1 MAVAEIVNS
10 KTIAVI
16 VKPNSSKD
24 EIVGYSSEKKAFVI
38 NIKAAAEKDKAN
50 KELLKFLKK
59 ITGKAFAIKS
69 GSRSKEKILVSTS
82 SYPPSSQRTPQGR

>member
-16 VKPNSSKD
+16 VKPNSSKN
-24 EIVGYSSEKKAFVI
+24 EIICYSSEKKAFLI

-69 GSRSKEKILVSTS
+69 GSRSKEKILISTS
-82 SYPPSSQRTPQGR
+82 S